1 MKLIP
6 ALPRISGMAYQ
17 DEFYARAESV
27 YLLIGGQFFLIE
39 RMGALKSRR
48 WLVLTSIGIVLFAA
62 YLAYTNPFQ
71 VLMEVGRFDP
81 WAFALALA
89 INYAGMFF
97 FAASWYVLLR
107 VLGVGVGLWEAVR
120 AMFVSLFVV
129 WLIPIPVGTEII
141 RAYLVRDEENSGM
154 GKAITSVVVHKAYY
168 NISFGLLIAF
178 ASLMVTVFWKG
189 PMPVSPEFVALVI
202 LFALGSSIIYGLF
215 LSPATLMAV
224 YGRSPAWLK
233 RNLFDRLVDTS
244 RDEEGFPSVVEG
256 IESAVE
262 MLKRKPLENFLSILM
277 VAFHWRTGSVTA
289 YIVALSLG
297 WRIDFWVI
305 VLIYALIEFIQQLNV
320 FIPGGLGIIDA
331 SLTGAFVILG
341 VPLSM
346 ASAISL
352 LTRLATYWL
361 ELVLAAAVSFLYGYQ
376 EALGEYLG

>member
-1 MKLIP
+1 
-6 ALPRISGMAYQ
+6 
-17 DEFYARAESV
+17 
-27 YLLIGGQFFLIE
+27 
-39 RMGALKSRR
+39 MGIIRSRR
-48 WLVLTSIGIVLFAA
+48 WLILTSIGLVLFVV
-62 YLAYTNPFQ
+62 YLAYTNPFR

-154 GKAITSVVVHKAYY
+154 GKAIASVVVHKAYY
-168 NISFGLLIAF
+168 NISFGLLIAL

-189 PMPVSPEFVALVI
+189 PMPVSPGFVALVI
-202 LFALGSSIIYGLF
+202 LFAAVSSIIYGLF

-224 YGRSPAWLK
+224 YERSPAWLK

-277 VAFHWRTGSVTA
+277 VAFHWSTGSVTA

-331 SLTGAFVILG
+331 SLTGAFVVLG

>member
-1 MKLIP
+1 
-6 ALPRISGMAYQ
+6 
-17 DEFYARAESV
+17 
-27 YLLIGGQFFLIE
+27 
-39 RMGALKSRR
+39 MGILKSRR
-48 WLVLTSIGIVLFAA
+48 WLLLTSIGLVLFAA
-62 YLAYTNPFQ
+62 YLVYTNPFR

-120 AMFVSLFVV
+120 AMFASLFVV

-141 RAYLVRDEENSGM
+141 RAYLVRGEENSGM
-154 GKAITSVVVHKAYY
+154 GKAIASVVVHKAYY
-168 NISFGLLIAF
+168 NISFGLLITL
-178 ASLMVTVFWKG
+178 ASLMVTVFWRG
-189 PMPVSPEFVALVI
+189 PFPVSPGFVALVI
-202 LFALGSSIIYGLF
+202 LFALGSSVIYGLF
-215 LSPATLMAV
+215 LRPATLMAV
-224 YGRSPAWLK
+224 YGRSPGWLK

-244 RDEEGFPSVVEG
+244 RDEEGFPSVVGG

-262 MLKRKPLENFLSILM
+262 TLKGKPLQNVLSILM
-277 VAFHWRTGSVTA
+277 VAFHWITGSLTA
-289 YIVALSLG
+289 YIIAMSLG

-331 SLTGAFVILG
+331 SLTGAFVVLG

-376 EALGEYLG
+376 EALGEYLE

>member
-1 MKLIP
+1 
-6 ALPRISGMAYQ
+6 
-17 DEFYARAESV
+17 
-27 YLLIGGQFFLIE
+27 
-39 RMGALKSRR
+39 MGILKSRR
-48 WLVLTSIGIVLFAA
+48 WLVLTSIGLVLFVI
-62 YLAYTNPFQ
+62 YLAYTNPFR
-71 VLMEVGRFDP
+71 VLLEVGRFDP

-120 AMFVSLFVV
+120 AMFASLLVV

-141 RAYLVRDEENSGM
+141 RAYLVRGEENSGM
-154 GKAITSVVVHKAYY
+154 GKAIASVVVHKAYY
-168 NISFGLLIAF
+168 NISFGLLIAL
-178 ASLMVTVFWKG
+178 ASLMVTVFWRG
-189 PMPVSPEFVALVI
+189 PMPVSPGFVALVI
-202 LFALGSSIIYGLF
+202 LFALGSSVIYGLF

-224 YGRSPAWLK
+224 YGRSPPWVR

-244 RDEEGFPSVVEG
+244 RDEGGFPSVVKE
-256 IESAVE
+256 IEAAVE
-262 MLKRKPLENFLSILM
+262 TLKGKPLQNLLSILM
-277 VAFHWRTGSVTA
+277 VAFHWVTGSVTA
-289 YIVALSLG
+289 YIIALSLG

-331 SLTGAFVILG
+331 SLTGAFVVLG

>member
-1 MKLIP
+1 
-6 ALPRISGMAYQ
+6 
-17 DEFYARAESV
+17 
-27 YLLIGGQFFLIE
+27 
-39 RMGALKSRR
+39 MGALKNRR
-48 WLVLTSIGIVLFAA
+48 WLFLTTIGLVLFAA
-62 YLAYTNPFQ
+62 YLAYTNPFR

-81 WAFALALA
+81 WAFALAVG

-120 AMFVSLFVV
+120 AMFASLFVV

-154 GKAITSVVVHKAYY
+154 GKAIASVVVHKAYY
-168 NISFGLLIAF
+168 NISFGLLIAL
-178 ASLMVTVFWKG
+178 ASLMVTVFWRS
-189 PMPVSPEFVALVI
+189 PMPVSPGFVALVI

-224 YGRSPAWLK
+224 YGRSPDWLK
-233 RNLFDRLVDTS
+233 RALFDRLVDTS
-244 RDEEGFPSVVEG
+244 RDEAGFPSVVKG

-262 MLKRKPLENFLSILM
+262 TLKGKPLWNLLSLLM
-277 VAFHWRTGSVTA
+277 VAFHWITGSVTA

-361 ELVLAAAVSFLYGYQ
+361 ELVLAAAVSFLYGYH
-376 EALGEYLG
+376 EALGEYLD

>member
-1 MKLIP
+1 
-6 ALPRISGMAYQ
+6 
-17 DEFYARAESV
+17 
-27 YLLIGGQFFLIE
+27 
-39 RMGALKSRR
+39 MGALKSRR
-48 WLVLTSIGIVLFAA
+48 WLLLTTIGLVLFAV

-154 GKAITSVVVHKAYY
+154 GKAIASVVVHKAYY
-168 NISFGLLIAF
+168 NISFGLLIAL
-178 ASLMVTVFWKG
+178 ASLMVTVFWEG
-189 PMPVSPEFVALVI
+189 PMPVSPGFVALVI
-202 LFALGSSIIYGLF
+202 FFALGSSVIYGLF
-215 LSPATLMAV
+215 LSPTSLMAV
-224 YGRSPAWLK
+224 YGRSPPWVR
-233 RNLFDRLVDTS
+233 RNIFDRLVDTS
-244 RDEEGFPSVVEG
+244 RDEEGFPSVVGG

-262 MLKRKPLENFLSILM
+262 TLKGKPLHNFLSILM
-277 VAFHWRTGSVTA
+277 VAFHWSTGSVTA

-305 VLIYALIEFIQQLNV
+305 VLVYALIEFIQQLNV

-331 SLTGAFVILG
+331 SLTGAFVVLG

-376 EALGEYLG
+376 EALEEYLG

>member
-1 MKLIP
+1 
-6 ALPRISGMAYQ
+6 
-17 DEFYARAESV
+17 
-27 YLLIGGQFFLIE
+27 
-39 RMGALKSRR
+39 MGILKSRR
-48 WLVLTSIGIVLFAA
+48 WLVLTSIGLVLFAA
-62 YLAYTNPFQ
+62 YLAYTNPFK

-120 AMFVSLFVV
+120 AMFASLFVV

-141 RAYLVRDEENSGM
+141 RAYLVRGEENAGM
-154 GKAITSVVVHKAYY
+154 GKAIASVVVHKAYY
-168 NISFGLLIAF
+168 NISFGLLIAL
-178 ASLMVTVFWKG
+178 ASLMVTAFWTG
-189 PMPVSPEFVALVI
+189 PMPVSPGFVALVI
-202 LFALGSSIIYGLF
+202 LFALGSSVIYGLF
-215 LSPATLMAV
+215 LRPATLMAV
-224 YGRSPAWLK
+224 YGRSPGWVR

-244 RDEEGFPSVVEG
+244 RDEGGFPSVVKE
-256 IESAVE
+256 IEAAVGTLRE
-262 MLKRKPLENFLSILM
+262 KPLWNLLSILM
-277 VAFHWRTGSVTA
+277 VAFHWITGSVTA
-289 YIVALSLG
+289 YIIAVSLG
-297 WRIDFWVI
+297 WRIDFWVV

-331 SLTGAFVILG
+331 SLTGAFVVLG

-361 ELVLAAAVSFLYGYQ
+361 ELVLAAAVSFLYGYR
-376 EALGEYLG
+376 EALGEYLD

>member
-1 MKLIP
+1 
-6 ALPRISGMAYQ
+6 
-17 DEFYARAESV
+17 
-27 YLLIGGQFFLIE
+27 
-39 RMGALKSRR
+39 MGILKSRR
-48 WLVLTSIGIVLFAA
+48 WLVLTSIGLVLFAA
-62 YLAYTNPFQ
+62 YLVYTNPFR

-120 AMFVSLFVV
+120 AMFASLFVV

-141 RAYLVRDEENSGM
+141 RAYLVRGEENSGM
-154 GKAITSVVVHKAYY
+154 GKAIASVVVHKAYY
-168 NISFGLLIAF
+168 NISFGLLITL
-178 ASLMVTVFWKG
+178 ASLMVTVFWRG
-189 PMPVSPEFVALVI
+189 PFPVSPGFVALVI
-202 LFALGSSIIYGLF
+202 LFALGSSVIYGLF
-215 LSPATLMAV
+215 LRPATLMAV
-224 YGRSPAWLK
+224 YGRSPGWLK

-244 RDEEGFPSVVEG
+244 RDEEGFPSVVGG

-262 MLKRKPLENFLSILM
+262 TLKGKPLQNVLSILM
-277 VAFHWRTGSVTA
+277 VAFHWITGSLTA
-289 YIVALSLG
+289 YIIAMSLG

-331 SLTGAFVILG
+331 SLTGAFVVLG

-376 EALGEYLG
+376 EALGEYLE

>member
-1 MKLIP
+1 
-6 ALPRISGMAYQ
+6 
-17 DEFYARAESV
+17 
-27 YLLIGGQFFLIE
+27 
-39 RMGALKSRR
+39 MGILKSRR
-48 WLVLTSIGIVLFAA
+48 WLVLTSIGLVLFVI
-62 YLAYTNPFQ
+62 YLAYTNPFR
-71 VLMEVGRFDP
+71 VLLEVGRFDP

-120 AMFVSLFVV
+120 AMFASLLVV

-141 RAYLVRDEENSGM
+141 RAYLVRGEENSGM
-154 GKAITSVVVHKAYY
+154 GKAIASVVVHKAYY
-168 NISFGLLIAF
+168 NISFGLLIAL
-178 ASLMVTVFWKG
+178 ASLMVSVFWRG
-189 PMPVSPEFVALVI
+189 PMPVSPGFVALVI
-202 LFALGSSIIYGLF
+202 LFALGSSVIYGLF
-215 LSPATLMAV
+215 LRPATLMAV
-224 YGRSPAWLK
+224 YGRSPGWVR

-244 RDEEGFPSVVEG
+244 RDEGGFPSVVEE
-256 IESAVE
+256 IEGAVE
-262 MLKRKPLENFLSILM
+262 TLKGKPLWNLLSILM
-277 VAFHWRTGSVTA
+277 VAFHWITGSVTA
-289 YIVALSLG
+289 YIIALSLG

-331 SLTGAFVILG
+331 SLTGAFVVLG

-361 ELVLAAAVSFLYGYQ
+361 ELVLAAAVTFLYGYQ